1 MNPFHRVR
9 GLWTAVT
16 VTALVL
22 GATLLIVE
30 RGEEGPRPNIVLF
43 ITDDE
48 ALGSAEV
55 MPKLRSWLVEGGLSF
70 EPGLVTTPMCCPSR
84 ASIFTGRYAH
94 NNRVRTNRDALKLD
108 SGTTVQRYLNDAGYR
123 TGIVGKYLNG
133 WPKERM
139 PPHFDYSAVSHGN
152 EYDGGTWTVNG
163 EVVEEVSTYSTEFIG
178 QHVEEFFES
187 SGTRPWFLVISTT
200 APHSPAVPEP
210 SYEHAAVPPPQSN
223 PALADRDRSDKLPI
237 EARYAFQATR
247 RFRASQL
254 RTMMSVDDLIGD
266 VDDALQ
272 ERGEKD
278 ETLAFYISDN
288 GLLRGE
294 HALTGKGHPLRP
306 AVEVPFYLSW
316 PEMIEPGRDD
326 RLAANIDIGPTILDA
341 AGLWDGADHSMD
353 GRSLL
358 DDWRRAEILLEY
370 RKSGSFVSP
379 SWASFRSREIQY
391 IEYYDETGETIFREL
406 YDLVRDEWQLTN
418 QLASGT
424 DTGLDVAA
432 LSQRLQRYRHCSGSD
447 CP

>member
-1 MNPFHRVR
+1 
-9 GLWTAVT
+9 
-16 VTALVL
+16 
-22 GATLLIVE
+22 
-30 RGEEGPRPNIVLF
+30 
-43 ITDDE
+43 
-48 ALGSAEV
+48 
-55 MPKLRSWLVEGGLSF
+55 
-70 EPGLVTTPMCCPSR
+70 
-84 ASIFTGRYAH
+84 
-94 NNRVRTNRDALKLD
+94 
-108 SGTTVQRYLNDAGYR
+108 
-123 TGIVGKYLNG
+123 
-133 WPKERM
+133 
-139 PPHFDYSAVSHGN
+139 
-152 EYDGGTWTVNG
+152 
-163 EVVEEVSTYSTEFIG
+163 
-178 QHVEEFFES
+178 
-187 SGTRPWFLVISTT
+187 
-200 APHSPAVPEP
+200 
-210 SYEHAAVPPPQSN
+210 
-223 PALADRDRSDKLPI
+223 
-237 EARYAFQATR
+237 
-247 RFRASQL
+247 
-254 RTMMSVDDLIGD
+254 MSVDDLIGD

-294 HALTGKGHPLRP
+294 HELTGKGHPLRP